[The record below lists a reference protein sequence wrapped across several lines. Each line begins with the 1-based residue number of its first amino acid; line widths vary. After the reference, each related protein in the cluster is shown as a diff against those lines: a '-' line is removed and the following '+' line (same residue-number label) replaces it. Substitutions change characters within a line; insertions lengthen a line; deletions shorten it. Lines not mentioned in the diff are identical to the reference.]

1 MLHKIIHLC
10 FINHINSIICY
21 TIYYLCIN
29 KNEIITIKRYTIMA
43 TKMSD
48 KVKGSLIAQI
58 MSEMKSV
65 AILKNK
71 PFDEGI
77 FFDLIFMSDK
87 ELLKVSRLCGIK

>member
-1 MLHKIIHLC
+1 VLKFVYIT
-10 FINHINSIICY
+10 NNQ
-21 TIYYLCIN
+21 YLSYI
-29 KNEIITIKRYTIMA
+29 KEKQSITIKRYTIMA
-43 TKMSD
+43 TKKMSD

-65 AILKNK
+65 AILQNK